1 MNSLENYFQ
10 QFRKNIIGI
19 DQAFETPFGE
29 KKMMYADWTASG
41 RLYRP
46 IEEKLINQFGPFVAN
61 THTETSTSGAA
72 MTLAYHEARNIIK
85 RHVNAN
91 QNDVLITSGS
101 GMTGVVN
108 KFQRILGL
116 KVSEN
121 LKDYTTIPEDIRPI
135 VFVSHMEHHSN
146 QTSWLETIADVEV
159 VPCNEAGLVCLESFE
174 NSIKKHEHRKLKI
187 ASITACSNVTGI
199 KTAYHKVA
207 KLIHQYNGLCFVDFA
222 CSGPYVDMNMHP
234 DEEEEY
240 LDAVFF
246 SPHKF
251 LGGPGSAGVLV
262 FNKKLYKNMIPDNPG
277 GGTVSYTNPWGQ
289 HDYFDDVETRE
300 DGGTPAFLQTIR
312 IALAIQLKEQ
322 MGTVNIQKRE
332 DEINLKVFSELEKI
346 NNLKILAPDQKERM
360 SIFSFYVENVHF
372 NLIVKLL
379 NDKFGIQS
387 RGGCSC
393 AGTYGHFLLNVDQET
408 SNRIK
413 GEILKGCST
422 EKPGWIRVS
431 LHPTITDEEVD
442 FVCNAIK
449 GLCKNVEDWS
459 KEYKYDTIKNDYI
472 HTSVKSIEQEL
483 VKSWFSI

>member
-1 MNSLENYFQ
+1 MMKVGIIGSGTMGSGIAQVAATAGCQVNLFDANRAVLEKSKISLEKILIRLIEKGRIDTSEKNRIQSNINYV
-10 QFRKNIIGI
+10 
-19 DQAFETPFGE
+19 D
-29 KKMMYADWTASG
+29 S
-41 RLYRP
+41 L
-46 IEEKLINQFGPFVAN
+46 EKLSDSDLII
-61 THTETSTSGAA
+61 
-72 MTLAYHEARNIIK
+72 EAII
-85 RHVNAN
+85 
-91 QNDVLITSGS
+91 
-101 GMTGVVN
+101 
-108 KFQRILGL
+108 
-116 KVSEN
+116 EN
-121 LKDYTTIPEDIRPI
+121 LE
-135 VFVSHMEHHSN
+135 
-146 QTSWLETIADVEV
+146 
-159 VPCNEAGLVCLESFE
+159 
-174 NSIKKHEHRKLKI
+174 IKK
-187 ASITACSNVTGI
+187 
-199 KTAYHKVA
+199 
-207 KLIHQYNGLCFVDFA
+207 
-222 CSGPYVDMNMHP
+222 
-234 DEEEEY
+234 
-240 LDAVFF
+240 
-246 SPHKF
+246 
-251 LGGPGSAGVLV
+251 
-262 FNKKLYKNMIPDNPG
+262 
-277 GGTVSYTNPWGQ
+277 
-289 HDYFDDVETRE
+289 
-300 DGGTPAFLQTIR
+300 
-312 IALAIQLKEQ
+312 
-322 MGTVNIQKRE
+322 
-332 DEINLKVFSELEKI
+332 KVFSELEKI